1 MFKNYESKFSLLV
14 EEETSRY
21 KTGGGLMPGD
31 YVKIRKDV
39 LKNAKLAGRPS
50 QFYDKIKELM
60 NSDLPLKCS
69 AIKSMRPETSNGL
82 FGGAEAPSEYW
93 IDVVQLA
100 NPALFVNPITLPIEV
115 LDFVSPDEN
124 NFSPEH
130 PDAWSYDNK
139 VQMKPA
145 AVVVTDVDLLV
156 VTAGDKRNMPTK
168 DTKIGLGKDAK
179 DGRDGLK
186 KPDKYKESVDGSG
199 GDLLLFNQTPV
210 DGYLLP
216 LNNKTKQLLQ
226 NIYGVDKIKAD
237 NLNSTRKRFQEDGF
251 IMALRSADEVKPEY
265 RESVDNSDESML
277 MEAYDVV
284 KNS

>member
-1 MFKNYESKFSLLV
+1 MFKNYESKFSLLA

-21 KTGGGLMPGD
+21 KTGGGLMAGD

-60 NSDLPLKCS
+60 NSDLPLKAS
-69 AIKSMRPETSNGL
+69 AIKSMKAETQHGL

-115 LDFVSPDEN
+115 LDFVSPNEN

-130 PDAWSYDNK
+130 PDAWSYDSK

-145 AVVVTDVDLLV
+145 APQITDKDLLAH
-156 VTAGDKRNMPTK
+156 TAGDKRNMPTK
-168 DTKIGLGKDAK
+168 DTKIALGKEAK

-186 KPDKYKESVDGSG
+186 KPNKYKESVDTSDEGM
-199 GDLLLFNQTPV
+199 LM
-210 DGYLLP
+210 
-216 LNNKTKQLLQ
+216 
-226 NIYGVDKIKAD
+226 KAYTGIINEED
-237 NLNSTRKRFQEDGF
+237 HPYNTFRKRKNDEKMQEIAKKLNKKVED
-251 IMALRSADEVKPEY
+251 LTVDEIEDYNKAK
-265 RESVDNSDESML
+265 SSQ
-277 MEAYDVV
+277 
-284 KNS
+284 